1 MPGVLLKTWWARLLC
16 LKSDNK
22 DFGLEVKDENDLL
35 NQFEKFWEILY
46 SGFSP

>member
-1 MPGVLLKTWWARLLC
+1 MPGVLLKTWWACLLC

-22 DFGLEVKDENDLL
+22 DFSLEVKDKDGFL
-35 NQFEKFWEILY
+35 NQFEEFWEILY